1 MQRINFIRA
10 IIDDPQLLILDEPTS
25 SLDLK
30 NEKKLLT
37 YLNKIKKNK
46 IIILSSHKLSQK
58 KYFDKI
64 IDLEL

>member
-37 YLNKIKKNK
+37 YLNKIKK
-46 IIILSSHKLSQK
+46 
-58 KYFDKI
+58 
-64 IDLEL
+64 